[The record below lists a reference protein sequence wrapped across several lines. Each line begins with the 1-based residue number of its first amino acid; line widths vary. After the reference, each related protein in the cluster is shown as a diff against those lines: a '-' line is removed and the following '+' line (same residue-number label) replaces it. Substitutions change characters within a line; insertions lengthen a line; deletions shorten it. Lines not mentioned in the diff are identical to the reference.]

1 MRCYRIKKREMAF
14 SSVNLAVDLMMYGA
28 GKGFRSTYGLMSEKV
43 PPSAV
48 LQHPRH
54 ACWVKKKS

>member
-1 MRCYRIKKREMAF
+1 MAF

-54 ACWVKKKS
+54 ACWVKKKILNL